1 MLTGHHC
8 WGLGRNPASAA
19 HAAPAAGPL
28 KREDERAGG
37 GQGRLGRPS
46 TMASSPFQSLTVL
59 VVWTILLCCYQS
71 VDVVGKAVKGHVPSS
86 CDRRV
91 RESHLALARWEEP
104 RNVSSCRA
112 HGTLSRGPLG
122 RVAQPVAPTDSS
134 GRGGHC
140 RTLGLGRMARTLHSP
155 DRRSWKVKN
164 YLCCAC
170 DQTHEAHTHAC
181 VHKVHTHA
189 HTRIQVHR
197 KQSPSAEQGGGGCPW
212 GGAAR
217 AGGGSEEGGHS
228 PEPGGSQPRAFC
240 SSRMPSLWSGIF
252 FFFGVTREVLSVAS
266 NPINPGDLSCN
277 VARHGGFW
285 SVPAAPPDRPSA

>member
-1 MLTGHHC
+1 MLTGHRC

-37 GQGRLGRPS
+37 GQGRLGRLS

-91 RESHLALARWEEP
+91 RESHLAPARREEP

-217 AGGGSEEGGHS
+217 AGVGPRRVATARSRAGAGREPSVR
-228 PEPGGSQPRAFC
+228 PECPLCGLG
-240 SSRMPSLWSGIF
+240 F
-252 FFFGVTREVLSVAS
+252 FFFR
-266 NPINPGDLSCN
+266 C
-277 VARHGGFW
+277 HQGGFECCI
-285 SVPAAPPDRPSA
+285 

>member
-1 MLTGHHC
+1 MLTGHRC

-37 GQGRLGRPS
+37 GQGRLGRLS

-91 RESHLALARWEEP
+91 RESHLAPARREEP

-155 DRRSWKVKN
+155 DRRS
-164 YLCCAC
+164 
-170 DQTHEAHTHAC
+170 
-181 VHKVHTHA
+181 
-189 HTRIQVHR
+189 
-197 KQSPSAEQGGGGCPW
+197 
-212 GGAAR
+212 
-217 AGGGSEEGGHS
+217 
-228 PEPGGSQPRAFC
+228 
-240 SSRMPSLWSGIF
+240 
-252 FFFGVTREVLSVAS
+252 
-266 NPINPGDLSCN
+266 
-277 VARHGGFW
+277 
-285 SVPAAPPDRPSA
+285 